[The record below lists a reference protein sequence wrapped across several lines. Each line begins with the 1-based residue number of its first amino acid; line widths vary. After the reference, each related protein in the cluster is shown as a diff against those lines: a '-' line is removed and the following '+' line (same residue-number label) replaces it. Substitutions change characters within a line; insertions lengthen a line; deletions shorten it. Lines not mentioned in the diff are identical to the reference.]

1 MLNARD
7 ELIES
12 SDRYDRILVLYEEA
26 LSGNTATP
34 DEIAKL
40 EADLAEANH
49 DCEYWDG
56 QV

>member
-12 SDRYDRILVLYEEA
+12 SDRYDRILALYEEA